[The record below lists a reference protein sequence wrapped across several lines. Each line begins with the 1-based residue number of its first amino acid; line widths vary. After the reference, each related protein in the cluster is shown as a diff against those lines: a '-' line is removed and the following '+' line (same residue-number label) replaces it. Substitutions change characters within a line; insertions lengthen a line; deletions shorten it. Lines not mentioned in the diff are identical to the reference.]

1 MFNALPFY
9 VLLVDERHYILFA
22 NKAVKEQLRV
32 DLKKIIGRYCPK
44 VIHGLN
50 EPFPGCP
57 LEEAV
62 SSGQSIEKVFF
73 DSKSGRWL
81 NSAVYPTRLMTAA
94 GRKIFVHF
102 VQDITDR
109 KQAEQLKQKA
119 MTEERDRIAT
129 ELHDDC
135 AQDLAYMVKSLEF
148 CEKLY
153 QFDKNGSLA
162 ELKQLKRHALQVL
175 ASIRQVIYD
184 LKTAGA
190 EGLTLIDHLKTHL
203 KEYEEINSIKIK
215 ARLIKTMNDFSP
227 EQAKII
233 FNIIREALAN
243 IKKHS
248 GVRTAE
254 LMTRQKG
261 HKVFIKIKEQGQ
273 GFNLQR
279 ARALAASRGSWG
291 LLNMQQGAIALSGK
305 LLVRSQV
312 GRGTTILLTVPLL
325 NKARKGTHG

>member
-1 MFNALPFY
+1 MVKALPFY

-22 NKAVKEQLRV
+22 NKAVKEQLPV
-32 DLKKIIGRYCPK
+32 NLGKILGRYCPK

-50 EPFPGCP
+50 KPFPGCP

-62 SSGQSIEKVFF
+62 NSGQSLEKVFF

-81 NSAVYPTRLMTAA
+81 NSAVYPTRRLTAA

-102 VQDITDR
+102 VQDITDCPPV
-109 KQAEQLKQKA
+109 EQLKQKA
-119 MTEERDRIAT
+119 IAEERNRIAV

-135 AQDLAYMVKSLEF
+135 AQGLAYMVKSLEL

-153 QFDKNGSLA
+153 QQDYNKGLA
-162 ELKQLKRHALQVL
+162 EIVALKGNTARIL
-175 ASIRQVIYD
+175 ASLRQVIYD

-190 EGLTLIDHLKTHL
+190 EGLTLMDRLKTHL
-203 KEYEEINSIKIK
+203 QEYEVINSIKIK
-215 ARLIKTMNDFSP
+215 TRLIKALNHFPP
-227 EQAKII
+227 EPAKII
-233 FNIIREALAN
+233 FNIVREALAN

-261 HKVFIKIKEQGQ
+261 PKVFIKIKDQGR
-273 GFNLQR
+273 GFNPDRTRSLFAGR
-279 ARALAASRGSWG
+279 ATWG
-291 LLNMQQGAIALSGK
+291 LLNMQQGASALSGK

-325 NKARKGTHG
+325 NKAGKGTHG